1 MENKELLNKI
11 KVYRAMKNISQEEL
25 AIAIGVTRKTIN
37 TVETGKFIPSTVLA
51 LRIARYFGVPEEE
64 IFVLNDEASY
74 RNDELCL
81 TAFFYLQ
88 YQPDRY
94 DMPYASSQTE
104 QMERSVHIWLAQR
117 IEHCPDDIRSSPAY
131 QPPKSRTG
139 SHLC

>member
-51 LRIARYFGVPEEE
+51 LRIARCFGVPVEE

-74 RNDELCL
+74 
-81 TAFFYLQ
+81 
-88 YQPDRY
+88 
-94 DMPYASSQTE
+94 
-104 QMERSVHIWLAQR
+104 
-117 IEHCPDDIRSSPAY
+117 
-131 QPPKSRTG
+131 
-139 SHLC
+139 

>member
-51 LRIARYFGVPEEE
+51 LRIARYCGVPVEE

-74 RNDELCL
+74 
-81 TAFFYLQ
+81 
-88 YQPDRY
+88 
-94 DMPYASSQTE
+94 
-104 QMERSVHIWLAQR
+104 
-117 IEHCPDDIRSSPAY
+117 
-131 QPPKSRTG
+131 
-139 SHLC
+139 

>member
-25 AIAIGVTRKTIN
+25 AVAIGVTRKTIN

-51 LRIARYFGVPEEE
+51 LRIARYFGVPVEE

-117 IEHCPDDIRSSPAY
+117 IEHCPDDIRNSSAY